1 MRWILR
7 AVLLAGLLALSLWWM
22 LVWPF
27 APARGGGAPG
37 PAGASASSPRPG
49 DDVEALLQG
58 SVEARRLHAILE
70 LPGRAELPVARR
82 TALLAGALEE
92 EIASPAKDAALGG
105 SYLPYTATV
114 KTEIV
119 GALARLGP
127 EAIPALTGATPA
139 KPGELRDW
147 VICARL
153 LAGDRSV
160 LAEARKVLR
169 SPGPDRR
176 MVAARAL
183 AAAGDR
189 DAVPELRRL
198 LEDPFVATYE
208 VHGELRR
215 FQPVRGEASRALRRL
230 GVQIETVEPGRHRVV
245 EGK

>member
-7 AVLLAGLLALSLWWM
+7 AVLLAGILALSLWWM
-22 LVWPF
+22 LLWPF
-27 APARGGGAPG
+27 APARGRSGPG
-37 PAGASASSPRPG
+37 TAGTSASSPRATE
-49 DDVEALLQG
+49 DVEASLQG
-58 SVEARRLHAILE
+58 PGEAGRLHAIMD
-70 LPGRAELPVARR
+70 LPSRAELPVSRR
-82 TALLAGALEE
+82 AALLTGALER
-92 EIASPAKDAALGG
+92 EIASPATQAGFGG

-127 EAIPALTGATPA
+127 EAIPALAGATPA

-169 SPGPDRR
+169 SQGPDRR

-183 AAAGDR
+183 GAADDR
-189 DAVPELRRL
+189 EAIPELRRL
-198 LEDPFVATYE
+198 LEDPFVATYD
-208 VHGELRR
+208 VHGERRR

-230 GVQIETVEPGRHRVV
+230 GVQIETVEPGRYRVV